1 MELDEKLIQLRID
14 VIERNIKEAREIVKG
29 EIDYRN
35 ELALKHALLESIEA
49 CFDIAN
55 HIISVFDFRRPT
67 SYSDAFEVLKE
78 NKIIDES
85 LAERLKEMAK
95 FRNFLVHRYAF
106 VQKEKL
112 IEIVNH
118 DIKDIEEF
126 VRVVLKLIKK

>member
-1 MELDEKLIQLRID
+1 MLSP
-14 VIERNIKEAREIVKG
+14 
-29 EIDYRN
+29 
-35 ELALKHALLESIEA
+35 ESIET

-55 HIISVFDFRRPT
+55 HIIPVFDFRRPT

-106 VQKEKL
+106 AQKKEKL

-126 VRVVLKLIKK
+126 VRVVKVD

>member
-1 MELDEKLIQLRID
+1 MELDEKFLQLRID

-29 EIDYRN
+29 KINYRN

-78 NKIIDES
+78 NGMIDEN
-85 LAERLKEMAK
+85 LAERLEEIAK

-106 VQKEKL
+106 IRKEKL
-112 IEIVNH
+112 VEIVTH

-126 VRVVLKLIKK
+126 EKVVLKLVKK

>member
-1 MELDEKLIQLRID
+1 MELGKKLIQLRID
-14 VIERNIKEAREIVKG
+14 VIERNIKEAREIVK
-29 EIDYRN
+29 EKISYRD

-55 HIISVFDFRRPT
+55 NIISAFDFRRPL

-78 NKIIDES
+78 NKIIDEK

-112 IEIVNH
+112 VEIVRQ
-118 DIKDIEEF
+118 DIKDIEF
-126 VRVVLKLIKK
+126 VKTVLKLMKK